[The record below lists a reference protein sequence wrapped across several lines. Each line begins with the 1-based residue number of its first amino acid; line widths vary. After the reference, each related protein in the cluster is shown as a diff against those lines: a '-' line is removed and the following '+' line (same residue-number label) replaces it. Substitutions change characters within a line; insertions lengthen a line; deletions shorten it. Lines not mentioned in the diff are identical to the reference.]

1 MMKNGLCRPIV
12 DPDDRSR
19 PTTGLQFERSVQR
32 TALAGVSL
40 CRCRQALRRY
50 DNAFWKSLLGGNSRR
65 SKEEN
70 SNQGGP
76 RSTLIEPRT
85 YYNLIHAHS
94 QKEPRYYVLGHTIAG
109 RRLFIAFTIRGDKI
123 RVISARDMSK
133 KERSIYE
140 QINS

>member
-1 MMKNGLCRPIV
+1 MIDLSTVTGFDWDEDNREKNWDKHGVLTSECEEVFFNIPLL
-12 DPDDRSR
+12 
-19 PTTGLQFERSVQR
+19 LQSD
-32 TALAGVSL
+32 LS
-40 CRCRQALRRY
+40 
-50 DNAFWKSLLGGNSRR
+50 
-65 SKEEN
+65 
-70 SNQGGP
+70 
-76 RSTLIEPRT
+76 
-85 YYNLIHAHS
+85 HS